1 MPLDSNVYNY
11 AYTPRIDSSSG
22 QLPDTLSS
30 TDHVLQPSHEGA
42 IDKVMSSHDWIL
54 GVLVLI
60 FLILAWVRVYHL
72 RRLNQLLQAFV
83 YKLHVH
89 TLLRSNDYM
98 IKRISLGL
106 NAVFVLTMS
115 LFLYQLIEYYNVAL
129 PFANTVSSFL
139 LILPV
144 LLLLYPLKSL
154 VLQLVGWIFSDTEK
168 IPEYIFNVFLINKI
182 LGLSLVPIVVLTAY
196 LSSGQ
201 EVLLR
206 VGISLVV
213 LFYVYR
219 LFRGYFIA
227 RATANLSQ
235 FYIFLYLCTLE
246 ILPLI
251 IITRFVSSAL

>member
-1 MPLDSNVYNY
+1 MPLDSNVYGYTY
-11 AYTPRIDSSSG
+11 APGVDFSAG
-22 QLPDTLSS
+22 QSPDTLVS
-30 TDHVLQPSHEGA
+30 TQHILQPSHEEA
-42 IDKVMSSHDWIL
+42 IDKVMSSPDWIL

-60 FLILAWVRVYHL
+60 LLILAWVRVYHL
-72 RRLNQLLQAFV
+72 KRLKQLLQAFL
-83 YKLHVH
+83 YKLHVY
-89 TLLRSNDYM
+89 TILRSNDSM

-106 NAVFVLTMS
+106 NAIFILSMS
-115 LFLYQLIEYYNVAL
+115 LFLYQLIEYYDVFL
-129 PFANTVSSFL
+129 PLADTINSFL

-144 LLLLYPLKSL
+144 VLLLYPLKSL

-168 IPEYIFNVFLINKI
+168 CSEYIFHVFLINKI
-182 LGLSLVPIVVLTAY
+182 LRLSLIPIVVLATY

-201 EVLLR
+201 EVLLQ
-206 VGISLVV
+206 VGVSLVV

-219 LFRGYFIA
+219 LFRGYFIG
-227 RATANLSQ
+227 RANANLSQ